1 MPHSKGVYPRPESPG
16 LPVKNDGEPIRTCS
30 TLWEDGHDWEFV
42 LVTLKSRC
50 EVRIG
55 IPPLPFLPLEIY
67 SHVLLICMR
76 KEAIRAM
83 EEGDSERPK
92 RSRSPLTS

>member
-16 LPVKNDGEPIRTCS
+16 LPVKNDGEPIRTCR
-30 TLWEDGHDWEFV
+30 TLWKSDDWEFV

-67 SHVLLICMR
+67 SHVLLISMR
-76 KEAIRAM
+76 KEAIRAL
-83 EEGDSERPK
+83 EGDSGSPK

>member
-1 MPHSKGVYPRPESPG
+1 MPHAKGVYPRPESPG
-16 LPVKNDGEPIRTCS
+16 LPVKNDGEPIRTCR
-30 TLWEDGHDWEFV
+30 TLWEVDDWEFV

-67 SHVLLICMR
+67 SHVLLISMR
-76 KEAIRAM
+76 KEAVRAM
-83 EEGDSERPK
+83 EEGDSGSPK
-92 RSRSPLTS
+92 RGRSPLTS

>member
-1 MPHSKGVYPRPESPG
+1 MPHSKGVYPRSPG

-30 TLWEDGHDWEFV
+30 TLWEVDDWEIV
-42 LVTLKSRC
+42 LVTRKSRC

-55 IPPLPFLPLEIY
+55 IPPLPFLLLEIY
-67 SHVLLICMR
+67 SHVLLISMR
-76 KEAIRAM
+76 KEAIWAM
-83 EEGDSERPK
+83 EEGDSGSPK

>member
-1 MPHSKGVYPRPESPG
+1 MYPRLELPG

-30 TLWEDGHDWEFV
+30 TLWEVDDWEIV
-42 LVTLKSRC
+42 LVTRKSRC

-67 SHVLLICMR
+67 SHVLLISMR

-83 EEGDSERPK
+83 EEGDSGSPK